1 MGTAC
6 FMLLHTRF
14 MVTRPSIKLS
24 DSVACSIFSLGR
36 ITSRALFLTSQLRS
50 IVQGNLSSGYGEMML
65 SFRLCQRFM
74 TDQLRS
80 TPIPQRA
87 WEHFT
92 NKRMKGIENPS
103 GCLTTAKA
111 TITQSSI
118 LTGSQIKGLKV
129 EKLVRLSK
137 CRLKL
142 QSNS

>member
-14 MVTRPSIKLS
+14 TATRPSIKLS
-24 DSVACSIFSLGR
+24 DTGACSIFSLER

-50 IVQGNLSSGYGEMML
+50 IVRENLSSGYGEMML
-65 SFRLCQRFM
+65 SFRLCLRFM

-80 TPIPQRA
+80 TLIPRRA

-92 NKRMKGIENPS
+92 NKRMKGIENPL

-129 EKLVRLSK
+129 GKLVRLNK
-137 CRLKL
+137 FQLKL